1 MGYARFVGTEFRA
14 AAARPLRRG
23 SVYDE
28 PLRIP
33 AAQDVKRRI
42 TCMNPWPTAF
52 SPKAG
57 IVTYSAF
64 FQPPAAM
71 RVPRRPIRDI
81 CGARCLDRGRP
92 RLELHGFHTPPREPT
107 RSHRSG

>member
-33 AAQDVKRRI
+33 AAQGVKRRI
-42 TCMNPWPTAF
+42 TCMNLAYRVLAKGRHRHILRLLSSRPLPCGCL
-52 SPKAG
+52 AG
-57 IVTYSAF
+57 LYETYAGPVVSG
-64 FQPPAAM
+64 
-71 RVPRRPIRDI
+71 IR
-81 CGARCLDRGRP
+81 AVRA
-92 RLELHGFHTPPREPT
+92 
-107 RSHRSG
+107 SGVHDP